1 MEGNWFVILLVN
13 PAKKRM
19 DRLWVEKYRPMGL
32 DNLDYNHENQSLLKK
47 LGKCENMPHL
57 LFYGPNGA
65 GKKTRIN
72 CLLNEIYGDGV
83 YKLKSDFWTHK
94 VNSNSIEV
102 PLLSSNYH
110 IDITPSD
117 AENYDRVV
125 LQSMIKETASNT
137 QVVSKSSRNF
147 MVIVINEVDQ
157 ITTEAQA
164 ALRRTM
170 EKYVNK
176 TRMILCCENIG
187 KVIQPLRSRCLL
199 IRVPAPT
206 TEDIHQ
212 VLKKIKAIEAPS
224 MNDEWLYKIAEASQ
238 RNMRRAILQMQ
249 MCKMKNVVNNS
260 SDIFTPEWKI
270 HVRDLTRKIYTE
282 QTPRQ

>member
-1 MEGNWFVILLVN
+1 
-13 PAKKRM
+13 M
-19 DRLWVEKYRPMGL
+19 DRLWVEKYRPTTL
-32 DNLDYNHENQSLLKK
+32 SSLDYNFENKELLEK

-137 QVVSKSSRNF
+137 AVVSKSSRNF

-157 ITTEAQA
+157 ISTEAQA

-206 TEDIHQ
+206 NEDIFK
-212 VLKKIKAIEAPS
+212 VLQRVKVAEAPS
-224 MNDEWLYKIAEASQ
+224 MSDVWLKNIAEASG

-249 MCKMKNVVNNS
+249 MCKMKNLVSNS
-260 SDIFTPEWKI
+260 QDTFIPEWKL
-270 HVRDLTRKIYTE
+270 HVRDLTRRIYTE